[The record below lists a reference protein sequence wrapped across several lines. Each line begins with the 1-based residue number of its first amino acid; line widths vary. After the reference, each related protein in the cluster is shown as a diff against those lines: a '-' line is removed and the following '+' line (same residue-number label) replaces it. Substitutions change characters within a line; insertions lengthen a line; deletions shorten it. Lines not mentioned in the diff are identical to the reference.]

1 MTGLNKLSRDGMLR
15 SSWQVLAVYIGASWA
30 VLQVVDVLKDNM
42 GLPDWVFPFALVLLL
57 IGLPIMLTTAMLQGR
72 PGKQV
77 AEPTDTSPAMPS
89 ASTGGDLSPHRFFTW
104 RNALLGGA
112 AAFVLMAAVTT
123 GFMFM
128 RNRGIG
134 PVGSLV
140 AKGVLAERSRIV
152 LAEFD
157 AQDPVLARTVTE
169 SFRADLTQSTIVH
182 LVEPDSIADA
192 LSRMG
197 RAPDTELTEAT
208 ARELALRDGFPAVV
222 GGEVAPLGEGYV
234 LTARL
239 VSSADGA
246 VLASARAS
254 ARDQNGLL
262 DAIDEASSKLRE
274 QIGESYT
281 SLRETLSLA
290 HVTTGSL
297 AALKKYTQAQDARH
311 KEGNLDAAVSML
323 EEAIA
328 IDTAFALAHRD
339 LATIL
344 GNQRRNWDRQIQA
357 LESAHRHRDRLTER
371 ERYLVEAS
379 YSQDV
384 LDDVA
389 GTIQAYEGMLR
400 LDPGDAQALN
410 NIGFN
415 HWQQGDFERAGE
427 YYRRARE
434 ADPSESI
441 YAANVG
447 AAWANVGEIVKADSA
462 YAALDD
468 MARSPQFEGWRA
480 LLEYERGNEE
490 GARAKLDALAEE
502 YATQT
507 GVVAFAK
514 ASTGRLELLHGRLVA
529 ADVLFGEWAALNAQR
544 GDPGAELR
552 EGLQKAWALIVT
564 VRDTAGALAE
574 LERTLTETPPERVP
588 VLDRP
593 WIWAA
598 TIAARSG
605 EIELARD
612 LVARRDEEVSPRYLE
627 IQRRYEHELNAWLAL
642 AEGDADG
649 ALSEL
654 RLQPSDGCTRCLPA
668 DFAHLFEVTGPAD
681 SAIARYEQY
690 LATPGNFN
698 LWQDAATR
706 APAHESLGRLYD
718 ARGDLE
724 NAALH
729 YAQFVD
735 LWEDADPV
743 LQPRVEAARARM
755 QAIVRERG

>member
-1 MTGLNKLSRDGMLR
+1 MSGLGDRLKSSAALR
-15 SSWQVLAVYIGASWA
+15 VLAVYLGASWV
-30 VLQVVDVLKDNM
+30 VLQVVDVVKQNM
-42 GLPDWVFPFALVLLL
+42 GLPDWVFPFALVLLV
-57 IGLPIMLTTAMLQGR
+57 IGLPVMLTTAVLQAR
-72 PGKQV
+72 PGRDDGTV
-77 AEPTDTSPAMPS
+77 AESSPRAAP
-89 ASTGGDLSPHRFFTW
+89 ADPAPRRLFTW

-140 AKGVLAERSRIV
+140 AKGVLEERSRIV

-157 AQDPVLARTVTE
+157 AEDPVLARTVTE

-197 RAPDTELTEAT
+197 LEPDTELTEDT
-208 ARELALRDGFPAVV
+208 ARELALRDGFPAIV
-222 GGEVAPLGEGYV
+222 GGEVAPLGDGYV

-239 VSSADGA
+239 VSASDGA
-246 VLASARAS
+246 LLASARAS
-254 ARDQNGLL
+254 ARDQNALL
-262 DAIDEASSKLRE
+262 EAIDEASSKLRE

-281 SLRETLSLA
+281 SLRETPSLA

-297 AALKKYTQAQDARH
+297 AALKKYTQADDARH
-311 KEGNLDAAVSML
+311 KEGNLDAAVRLL
-323 EEAIA
+323 EEAVA
-328 IDTAFALAHRD
+328 LDSTFALAHRD

-357 LESAHRHRDRLTER
+357 LESAYRHRDRLTER

-384 LDDVA
+384 LDDRPR
-389 GTIQAYEGMLR
+389 TIQVYEAMLR
-400 LDPGDAQALN
+400 LDTTDAQALN

-415 HWQQGDFERAGE
+415 YWQQGDFDRAGE

-434 ADPSESI
+434 ADPSPDI
-441 YAANVG
+441 YAANVA
-447 AAWANVGEIVKADSA
+447 AAWANVGDIQRADSA
-462 YAALDD
+462 YKALDETSE
-468 MARSPQFEGWRA
+468 SPQFKPWRA
-480 LLEYERGNEE
+480 LFEYQRGDEE
-490 GARAKLDALAEE
+490 AARSQISALADEF
-502 YATQT
+502 ATQAE
-507 GVVAFAK
+507 VVAFARGM
-514 ASTGRLELLHGRLVA
+514 AGRLELVHGRMRA
-529 ADVLFGEWAALNAQR
+529 ADALFSEAVELDRERGDAGAALERSLEKAAFLLITAK
-544 GDPGAELR
+544 DTAAALR
-552 EGLQKAWALIVT
+552 ELDRA
-564 VRDTAGALAE
+564 
-574 LERTLTETPPERVP
+574 LTETPFDRLP

-593 WIWAA
+593 WVWAA
-598 TIAARSG
+598 TIAARAGDAS
-605 EIELARD
+605 LARE
-612 LVARRDEEVSPRYLE
+612 LIGKRDAEVSPRFLE
-627 IQRRYEHELNAWLAL
+627 IERRYEHDFRAWLML

-649 ALSEL
+649 AVAEM
-654 RLQPSDGCTRCLPA
+654 RQQPAGGCPRCLPA
-668 DFAHLFEVTGPAD
+668 DFAHLFEAAGQAD

-690 LATPGNFN
+690 LETPSNFQ
-698 LWQDAATR
+698 LWLDAMVR

-718 ARGDLE
+718 ERGDLE
-724 NAALH
+724 SAALH

-735 LWEDADPV
+735 LWEDADTV
-743 LQPRVEAARARM
+743 LQPRVEAARARL